1 MQPADRAMAA
11 RRSLPTVR
19 TSDPYPGLWPE
30 GTATSGRAR
39 RMGGAIALLLL
50 ALLALGLAL
59 LLW

>member
-1 MQPADRAMAA
+1 MAA